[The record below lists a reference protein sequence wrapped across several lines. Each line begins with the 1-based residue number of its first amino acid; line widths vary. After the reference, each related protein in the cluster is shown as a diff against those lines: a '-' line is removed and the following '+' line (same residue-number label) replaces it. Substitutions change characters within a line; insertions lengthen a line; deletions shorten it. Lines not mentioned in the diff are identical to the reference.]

1 MGLFG
6 IKGLSFSW
14 RRALGITAIKQRI
27 ARKTGIPLTQKGR
40 HEKLGRTIAKFFAGL
55 WPFGNKKQKSSTP
68 PSAEDKAK
76 REYLCLKN
84 IAEGKPANLADLQD
98 PSYVTRPQIVVDIA
112 AVPEVYTPKLTPA
125 GLKKLQEYEAAL

>member
-14 RRALGITAIKQRI
+14 KRAIGITAIKQRI
-27 ARKTGIPLTQKGR
+27 ARKTGVPLTQKGR
-40 HEKLGRTIAKFFAGL
+40 HEKLGRTIVKFFTGL
-55 WPFGNKKQKSSTP
+55 WPFGNKKKKSST
-68 PSAEDKAK
+68 SQTAEDKAK

-98 PSYVTRPQIVVDIA
+98 PSYVTRPQIIADIA
-112 AVPEVYTPKLTPA
+112 AVPQAYTPKLTSA
-125 GLKKLQEYEAAL
+125 GLKKLQEYEAVL